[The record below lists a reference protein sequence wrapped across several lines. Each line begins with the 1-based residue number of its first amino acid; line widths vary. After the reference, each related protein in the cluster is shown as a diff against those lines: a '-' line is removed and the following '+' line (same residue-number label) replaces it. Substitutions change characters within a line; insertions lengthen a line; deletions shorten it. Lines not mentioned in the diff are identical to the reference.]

1 MGKTICHYLLEAN
14 KRDSSLE
21 AVKFKKQR
29 KWQSLSW
36 QELCLSV
43 EGVAA
48 SLKSLGVEK
57 GHRVVILSNTRY
69 EWMVADMAVL
79 SSGAVTVPIY
89 QSSRAEEVEYI
100 LNDSEPTVVILEN
113 ALQVKKWQSLTTI
126 PATVKKVI
134 CIDPYTELPDEY
146 LSWEEFLDEG
156 NDTLTKNKNYL
167 ADIISE
173 RTLDETA
180 SIIYTSG
187 TTGNPKG
194 VVLTHTQIVSEVTE
208 AFDLFDIGT
217 KDASLT
223 FLPYAHVLGRI
234 EAWGS
239 IYTGFTL
246 AFAESIERIRLNL
259 VEVKPTMM
267 VAVPRIF
274 EKLYVAIVT
283 QVEAN
288 PVKHKL
294 FNWAMRVG
302 RLVSRAQAHKKSIPI
317 HILLQ
322 YQLAKK
328 LVFNTFSEKMGGRL
342 RFAISGGA
350 PLEKEI
356 AEFFHAAGLLLL
368 EGYGLTETTAAIC
381 VNTPLN
387 YKFGTVGKP
396 IGDVDIKI
404 ADDGE
409 ILVKSDKVMKE
420 YYKNPEETER
430 VFIDGYFVT
439 GDIGEFTSEGFL
451 KITDR
456 KKDLIKTAGGKYVAP
471 QKLENLLKLNRLI
484 SNVLIHGDKKKF
496 IVSLVALDEQETL
509 AYAKENDISYQ
520 SFASL
525 TQNPKIRDE
534 VKKAISQVNSEL
546 SSYETVKNF
555 AILDKDFTIED
566 GELTPS
572 LKVKRKYCDE
582 KYRDK
587 IEALYG

>member
-43 EGVAA
+43 ESVAA

-113 ALQVKKWQSLTTI
+113 ALQVKKWQSLSKI
-126 PATVKKVI
+126 PQTVQKVV

-156 NDTLTKNKNYL
+156 SDTLTNNKNYL

-381 VNTPLN
+381 VNTPLH

-409 ILVKSDKVMKE
+409 ILVKSNKVMKE
-420 YYKNPEETER
+420 YYKNPEETQK
-430 VFIDGYFVT
+430 VFIDGYFAT

-496 IVSLVALDEQETL
+496 IVALVALDEQETL

>member
-1 MGKTICHYLLEAN
+1 MGKTICHYLLESR

-21 AVKFKKQR
+21 AIKFKRQR
-29 KWQSLSW
+29 RWISKNW
-36 QELCLSV
+36 QELILAI
-43 EGVAA
+43 ENVAA
-48 SLKSLGVEK
+48 SLSVVGIKK
-57 GHRVVILSNTRY
+57 ADRVVILSNTRH
-69 EWMVADMAVL
+69 EWLTADMAIL
-79 SSGAVTVPIY
+79 SLGAVTVPIY
-89 QSSRAEEVEYI
+89 QSSREEEVEYI
-100 LNDSEPTVVILEN
+100 LNDCQPTLVILEN
-113 ALQVKKWQSLTTI
+113 ALQVKKWQSLGKI
-126 PATVKKVI
+126 PSSVKKVI
-134 CIDPYTELPDEY
+134 CIEPFTELPDEIH
-146 LSWEEFLDEG
+146 SWEEFLDEG
-156 NDTLTKNKNYL
+156 TDLLNKNSNFL
-167 ADIISE
+167 VDHIAE
-173 RTLDETA
+173 RNLDEDAT
-180 SIIYTSG
+180 IIYTSG

-194 VVLTHTQIVSEVTE
+194 VVLTHLQIVSEVTE

-217 KDASLT
+217 KDSSLT

-239 IYTGFTL
+239 IYKGFTL

-259 VEVKPTMM
+259 TEINPTMM

-288 PVKHKL
+288 PVKNKL
-294 FNWAMRVG
+294 FKWAMNIG
-302 RLVSRAQAHKKSIPI
+302 RQVSRAQAAKQNVPI
-317 HILLQ
+317 HLLVQ

-328 LVFNTFSEKMGGRL
+328 LVFNTLTEKLGGRL
-342 RFAISGGA
+342 KFCISGGA
-350 PLEKEI
+350 PLESEI

-396 IGDVDIKI
+396 IGDVKIKI
-404 ADDGE
+404 AEDGE
-409 ILVKSDKVMKE
+409 ILIKSNKVMKE
-420 YYKNPEETER
+420 YYNNPEETKK
-430 VFIDGYFVT
+430 VFIDGYFAT
-439 GDIGEFTSEGFL
+439 GDIGNLSDDGYL

-471 QKLENLLKLNRLI
+471 QKLENLLKLNRYI
-484 SNVLIHGDKKKF
+484 SNVLIHGDKKKY
-496 IVSLVALDEQETL
+496 IVALVTLDEQEIFKF
-509 AYAKENDISYQ
+509 AKANELPYQ

-525 TQNPKIRDE
+525 SQNPKVQSEI
-534 VKKAISQVNSEL
+534 KKAISEVNSEL
-546 SSYETVKNF
+546 SSYETIKNF
-555 AILDKDFTIED
+555 AILEKDFTIEE

-587 IEALYG
+587 LEALYG

>member
-1 MGKTICHYLLEAN
+1 MEKTICHYLLESK
-14 KRDSSLE
+14 KRDPNLA
-21 AVKFKKQR
+21 AVKFKRKR
-29 KWQSLSW
+29 KWQNLSW
-36 QELCLSV
+36 QQLCLAV
-43 EGVAA
+43 ENVSA
-48 SLKSLGVEK
+48 SLKSLGVENQ
-57 GHRVVILSNTRY
+57 HRVVILSNTRH
-69 EWMVADMAVL
+69 EWLIADMAIL
-79 SSGAVTVPIY
+79 SMGAVTVPIY
-89 QSSRAEEVEYI
+89 QSSRTEEVEYI
-100 LNDSEPTVVILEN
+100 LNDCQPTVVFLEN
-113 ALQVKKWQSLTTI
+113 ALQVKKWQSLQSI
-126 PATVKKVI
+126 PSTVKKVI
-134 CIDPYTELPDEY
+134 CIDPYTELPDDY
-146 LSWEEFLDEG
+146 LSWQEFLDEG
-156 NDTLTKNKNYL
+156 NDLLIDEKKFL
-167 ADIISE
+167 ADLVSQ

-180 SIIYTSG
+180 SVIYTSG

-194 VVLTHTQIVSEVTE
+194 VVLTHTQVVSEVIE

-217 KDASLT
+217 KDVSLT

-246 AFAESIERIRLNL
+246 AFAESIERIQSNL
-259 VEVKPTMM
+259 AEIRPTMM

-274 EKLYVAIVT
+274 EKLYVAILT

-288 PVKHKL
+288 PLKHKL
-294 FNWAMRVG
+294 FNWAMNVG
-302 RLVSRAQAHKKSIPI
+302 RLISRAQAHKKSLPV
-317 HILLQ
+317 HTLMQ
-322 YQLAKK
+322 YRLAKK

-350 PLEKEI
+350 PLGKEI

-409 ILVKSDKVMKE
+409 ILVKSKKVMKE
-420 YYKNPEETER
+420 YYNNPEETKK
-430 VFIDGYFVT
+430 VFIDGFFAT
-439 GDIGEFTSEGFL
+439 GDIGEFTNDGFL

-471 QKLENLLKLNRLI
+471 QKLENLLKLNRFI

-496 IVSLVALDEQETL
+496 IVALVTLDEHETL
-509 AYAKENDISYQ
+509 SYAKESGISFQ
-520 SFASL
+520 SFAALS
-525 TQNPKIRDE
+525 QNPKIRDE
-534 VKKAISQVNSEL
+534 VKKAVSEMNSKL
-546 SSYETVKNF
+546 SSHETIKNF
-555 AILDKDFTIED
+555 AILEKDFTIED

-587 IEALYG
+587 IEVLYG